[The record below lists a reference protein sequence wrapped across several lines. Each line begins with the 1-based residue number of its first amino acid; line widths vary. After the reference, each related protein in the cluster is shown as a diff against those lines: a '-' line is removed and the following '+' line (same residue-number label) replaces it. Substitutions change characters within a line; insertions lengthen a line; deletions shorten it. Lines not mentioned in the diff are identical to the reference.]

1 MDFAYIEA
9 LVFAKHLVEIE
20 RCAIVVPPSWPGFL
34 TLLLLEL
41 VPPHQLLLSV
51 VAIHECL
58 AFQVVLSKVV
68 REKFRP
74 VL

>member
-1 MDFAYIEA
+1 MNFAHIEA

-20 RCAIVVPPSWPGFL
+20 GCAVVVPPSWPGFL

-41 VPPHQLLLSV
+41 VPPQQLMLGV
-51 VAIHECL
+51 VPVHECL
-58 AFQVVLSKVV
+58 AFQVVLPEVV
-68 REKFRP
+68 CQELRP